1 MSTITYREGLS
12 GQEIRLLRLLPGE
25 WLEDLVA
32 ELYVADRDQDYVAL
46 SYAWGS
52 TRRSNKIIVN
62 RHVHFITFNLDRAL
76 RAIRRTTGSIVI
88 WVDSVCINQEDA
100 VEKSH
105 QVGLMH
111 DIFGSA
117 TEVIAYVGD
126 GLDRS
131 RQDYP
136 RRFARLGLADPV
148 RFTGKRTDLPVIERS
163 ISLWQNSTSGSLTE
177 HEEMLCLYGIISAQL
192 HESLTHPAQK
202 RMFHLGNAIDERRL
216 RLMSERIRLFAVSD
230 WWNRMWIIQEA
241 CVAKELT
248 IMYGRVSMPF
258 SIIGHGVHDILSSSV
273 PGITEF
279 AKVVSFLAE
288 KADAINFLRVT
299 RSYKSLP
306 FANNSPLLWLLRNFR
321 NRRSSEPR
329 DKIFAL
335 LRLARNFKTEAHYA
349 KFDLNIDTDY
359 KVSVHTLFAHVAYEI
374 IKQTGLFW
382 VTTFDLLA
390 KSRNDVPSWVP
401 DWSSDYAVPGW
412 NQHRVR
418 LHGELFQMFNASRA
432 RFLHSQHDGLED
444 LYVLP
449 QQHFQRLADGDL
461 ITGSNWQPIHH
472 LPAQVAPVP
481 PEAQPSFV
489 LTVSGAACGEI
500 LGATDPLASDFANL
514 GEILYQIITICRL
527 FKDEFQLQYRKPFV
541 EIISRILSFSARTQ
555 RSPGGYRSPRWLSST
570 EETQLSFWVLVR
582 FLASPFANYWP
593 RKESYSEDDIMIW
606 DKHLQEDEECSLRI
620 SECIGD
626 PPLFWTISSQAEIP
640 ASDDDLSLPLFTF
653 TSDFNL
659 RTDQKDVKSTR
670 TWQEDESW
678 VEGTIRAVASGS
690 RLFVTSKGQLG
701 LGPEKTRTGDAV
713 CILEGGLMPHVLR
726 KRSEKRGVTMV
737 GTCYVE
743 GLMHWGG
750 EAGYHADN
758 ARDTEGL
765 EHKLRRRLRDRDIS
779 EEDFLLY

>member
-1 MSTITYREGLS
+1 MWVLEMMLAEAGSGSSTRVRILMSTITYREGLS

-192 HESLTHPAQK
+192 HESSTHPAQK

-335 LRLARNFKTEAHYA
+335 LRLARNFKTEAHFA

-401 DWSSDYAVPGW
+401 DWSSDYAVP
-412 NQHRVR
+412 
-418 LHGELFQMFNASRA
+418 
-432 RFLHSQHDGLED
+432 
-444 LYVLP
+444 
-449 QQHFQRLADGDL
+449 
-461 ITGSNWQPIHH
+461 
-472 LPAQVAPVP
+472 
-481 PEAQPSFV
+481 
-489 LTVSGAACGEI
+489 
-500 LGATDPLASDFANL
+500 
-514 GEILYQIITICRL
+514 
-527 FKDEFQLQYRKPFV
+527 
-541 EIISRILSFSARTQ
+541 
-555 RSPGGYRSPRWLSST
+555 
-570 EETQLSFWVLVR
+570 EETQLSYWVLVR

-678 VEGTIRAVASGS
+678 VEDTIRAVASGS

>member
-1 MSTITYREGLS
+1 MWVLEMMLAEAGSGSSTRVRILMSTITYREGLS

-192 HESLTHPAQK
+192 HESSTHPAQK

-335 LRLARNFKTEAHYA
+335 LRLARNFKTEAHFA

-374 IKQTGLFW
+374 IKQT
-382 VTTFDLLA
+382 
-390 KSRNDVPSWVP
+390 
-401 DWSSDYAVPGW
+401 
-412 NQHRVR
+412 
-418 LHGELFQMFNASRA
+418 
-432 RFLHSQHDGLED
+432 
-444 LYVLP
+444 
-449 QQHFQRLADGDL
+449 
-461 ITGSNWQPIHH
+461 
-472 LPAQVAPVP
+472 
-481 PEAQPSFV
+481 
-489 LTVSGAACGEI
+489 
-500 LGATDPLASDFANL
+500 
-514 GEILYQIITICRL
+514 
-527 FKDEFQLQYRKPFV
+527 
-541 EIISRILSFSARTQ
+541 
-555 RSPGGYRSPRWLSST
+555 
-570 EETQLSFWVLVR
+570 EETQLSYWVLVR

-678 VEGTIRAVASGS
+678 VEDTIRAVASGS

>member
-1 MSTITYREGLS
+1 MSTHTYREVLS
-12 GQEIRLLRLLPGE
+12 GQQIRLLRLLPGE
-25 WLEDLVA
+25 WLEDLAA
-32 ELYVADRDQDYVAL
+32 ELYVADQDQKYVAL

-52 TRRSNKIIVN
+52 SRRSNKIVVN
-62 RHVHFITFNLDRAL
+62 RQAHCITFNLDRAL
-76 RAIRRTTGSIVI
+76 RAIRRTAEPIVV
-88 WVDSVCINQEDA
+88 WVDSLCINQENA
-100 VEKSH
+100 SEKSH

-136 RRFARLGLADPV
+136 RLFARLGLADPV

-177 HEEMLCLYGIISAQL
+177 HEEMLCLYSIISAQQ
-192 HESLTHPAQK
+192 HESSTHLAQQW
-202 RMFHLGNAIDERRL
+202 MFDDGNPTDEPRL
-216 RLMSERIRLFAVSD
+216 QIMSERIRFFAVSD
-230 WWNRMWIIQEA
+230 WWNRVWIIQEA
-241 CVAKELT
+241 CVARELT
-248 IMYGRVSMPF
+248 ITYGRVSMPF
-258 SIIGHGVHDILSSSV
+258 KFIGHGVNAVLSSALPDST
-273 PGITEF
+273 GF
-279 AKVVSFLAE
+279 ARVLSFLAE
-288 KADAINFLRVT
+288 KANAIDYLRMM
-299 RSYKSLP
+299 RSFRSLP
-306 FANNSPLLWLLRNFR
+306 FGNNSPLLWLLRNCR
-321 NRRSSEPR
+321 HRRSSEPR

-335 LRLARNFKTEAHYA
+335 LRLALDFVKKT
-349 KFDLNIDTDY
+349 FSIIDTDY
-359 KVSVHTLFAHVAYEI
+359 NVSVHTLFARVAYGI
-374 IKQTGLFW
+374 IKQTGLLW

-390 KSRNDVPSWVP
+390 KTRNDVPSWVP

-412 NQHRVR
+412 DQHRVR

-432 RFLHSQHDGLED
+432 RFFHSKQDGSEA

-449 QQHFQRLADGDL
+449 QQHFQRLADGDHVA
-461 ITGSNWQPIHH
+461 GSDWEPVHR
-472 LPAQVAPVP
+472 LPTQVAPEH
-481 PEAQPSFV
+481 PEAQLSFV
-489 LTVSGAACGEI
+489 LNVYGAACGEI

-541 EIISRILSFSARTQ
+541 EIISRILSYSARTQ
-555 RSPGGYRSPRWLSST
+555 RSPGGYRSPCWLSST
-570 EETQLSFWVLVR
+570 EETQLSYWVLVR
-582 FLASPFANYWP
+582 FLASRFANYWP

-606 DKHLQEDEECSLRI
+606 NKHLQEDEEYSLRI

-626 PPLFWTISSQAEIP
+626 VPPLFWTISSQAEIP

-659 RTDQKDVKSTR
+659 RTDQKDVQSTR
-670 TWQEDESW
+670 TWQGDESW
-678 VEGTIRAVASGS
+678 VEDTIRAVASGS

>member
-76 RAIRRTTGSIVI
+76 MAIRRTTGSIVI

-100 VEKSH
+100 LENSH

-163 ISLWQNSTSGSLTE
+163 ISLWQNST
-177 HEEMLCLYGIISAQL
+177 
-192 HESLTHPAQK
+192 
-202 RMFHLGNAIDERRL
+202 
-216 RLMSERIRLFAVSD
+216 
-230 WWNRMWIIQEA
+230 
-241 CVAKELT
+241 
-248 IMYGRVSMPF
+248 
-258 SIIGHGVHDILSSSV
+258 
-273 PGITEF
+273 
-279 AKVVSFLAE
+279 
-288 KADAINFLRVT
+288 
-299 RSYKSLP
+299 
-306 FANNSPLLWLLRNFR
+306 
-321 NRRSSEPR
+321 RSSQPR

-335 LRLARNFKTEAHYA
+335 LRLARNFETEAHFA

-382 VTTFDLLA
+382 VTTLDLLA

-461 ITGSNWQPIHH
+461 ITDSNWQPIHH

-514 GEILYQIITICRL
+514 GEILYQIIKICRL
-527 FKDEFQLQYRKPFV
+527 FRDEFQLQYRKPFV
-541 EIISRILSFSARTQ
+541 EIISRILSYSARTQ

-570 EETQLSFWVLVR
+570 EETQLSYWVLVR
-582 FLASPFANYWP
+582 FLASSFANYWP

-659 RTDQKDVKSTR
+659 RTDQQDVKSTR

-678 VEGTIRAVASGS
+678 VEDTIRAVASGS

-750 EAGYHADN
+750 EAGYHANN

>member
-1 MSTITYREGLS
+1 MWVLEMILAEAGSGSSTRVRLLMSTITYREELS

-76 RAIRRTTGSIVI
+76 RAIRRTTGSTVI

-136 RRFARLGLADPV
+136 RRFERLGLADP
-148 RFTGKRTDLPVIERS
+148 
-163 ISLWQNSTSGSLTE
+163 
-177 HEEMLCLYGIISAQL
+177 
-192 HESLTHPAQK
+192 
-202 RMFHLGNAIDERRL
+202 
-216 RLMSERIRLFAVSD
+216 
-230 WWNRMWIIQEA
+230 
-241 CVAKELT
+241 
-248 IMYGRVSMPF
+248 
-258 SIIGHGVHDILSSSV
+258 LS
-273 PGITEF
+273 
-279 AKVVSFLAE
+279 
-288 KADAINFLRVT
+288 
-299 RSYKSLP
+299 Y
-306 FANNSPLLWLLRNFR
+306 
-321 NRRSSEPR
+321 
-329 DKIFAL
+329 
-335 LRLARNFKTEAHYA
+335 
-349 KFDLNIDTDY
+349 
-359 KVSVHTLFAHVAYEI
+359 
-374 IKQTGLFW
+374 
-382 VTTFDLLA
+382 
-390 KSRNDVPSWVP
+390 
-401 DWSSDYAVPGW
+401 
-412 NQHRVR
+412 
-418 LHGELFQMFNASRA
+418 
-432 RFLHSQHDGLED
+432 
-444 LYVLP
+444 
-449 QQHFQRLADGDL
+449 
-461 ITGSNWQPIHH
+461 
-472 LPAQVAPVP
+472 
-481 PEAQPSFV
+481 
-489 LTVSGAACGEI
+489 
-500 LGATDPLASDFANL
+500 
-514 GEILYQIITICRL
+514 
-527 FKDEFQLQYRKPFV
+527 
-541 EIISRILSFSARTQ
+541 
-555 RSPGGYRSPRWLSST
+555 
-570 EETQLSFWVLVR
+570 WVLVR

-678 VEGTIRAVASGS
+678 VEDTIRAVASGS

>member
-25 WLEDLVA
+25 WLEDLAA

-76 RAIRRTTGSIVI
+76 RAIRRTTESIVI
-88 WVDSVCINQEDA
+88 WVDSVCINQEDS

-131 RQDYP
+131 RQDYS
-136 RRFARLGLADPV
+136 RRFARLGLADPYYFGAIV
-148 RFTGKRTDLPVIERS
+148 WELGESSTAVDRT
-163 ISLWQNSTSGSLTE
+163 
-177 HEEMLCLYGIISAQL
+177 
-192 HESLTHPAQK
+192 
-202 RMFHLGNAIDERRL
+202 
-216 RLMSERIRLFAVSD
+216 RLFAVGD

-241 CVAKELT
+241 CVARELT

-258 SIIGHGVHDILSSSV
+258 SLIGSGVHAVLSPFATVS
-273 PGITEF
+273 TEF
-279 AKVVSFLAE
+279 ARVFSFLAE
-288 KADAINFLRVT
+288 KADAISFLRIR
-299 RSYKSLP
+299 RSYETLP

-335 LRLARNFKTEAHYA
+335 LRLALDLDKEA
-349 KFDLNIDTDY
+349 LLSIDTDY
-359 KVSVHTLFAHVAYEI
+359 NVSVHTLFSRVAYRI
-374 IKQTGLFW
+374 IKQTGLLW

-390 KSRNDVPSWVP
+390 KTRNDVPSWVP

-412 NQHRVR
+412 DQYRVR

-432 RFLHSQHDGLED
+432 RFLHSKQDGSEA

-449 QQHFQRLADGDL
+449 QQHFQCLANGDRVA
-461 ITGSNWQPIHH
+461 GSDWQPVHR
-472 LPAQVAPVP
+472 LPTQVAPEH
-481 PEAQPSFV
+481 PEAQQSFV
-489 LTVSGAACGEI
+489 LNVSGAVCGDI
-500 LGATDPLASDFANL
+500 LGITDPLASDLANL
-514 GEILYQIITICRL
+514 EEILYQIITICRL
-527 FKDEFQLQYRKPFV
+527 FKDECQLQYRKPLV
-541 EIISRILSFSARTQ
+541 EIISRILCFSARIQ
-555 RSPGGYRSPRWLSST
+555 RVLGGYDFEPPRWLSSA
-570 EETQLSFWVLVR
+570 EEKQLSYWILVR
-582 FLASPFANYWP
+582 FLASAFANYWP
-593 RKESYSEDDIMIW
+593 RNESYSEDDIMSW
-606 DKHLQEDEECSLRI
+606 NKYLQDGEECSLRI
-620 SECIGD
+620 SECAGD
-626 PPLFWTISSQAEIP
+626 PPLFWTISSQAENP

-653 TSDFNL
+653 TSDFKL
-659 RTDQKDVKSTR
+659 RTEHGDVKSTR
-670 TWQEDESW
+670 IRLGDNCW
-678 VEGTIRAVASGS
+678 VEDTIRAVASGS
-690 RLFVTSKGQLG
+690 RLFLTSKGQLG
-701 LGPEKTRTGDAV
+701 LGPEKMRSGDALCV
-713 CILEGGLMPHVLR
+713 LEGGLMPHVLR
-726 KRSEKRGVTMV
+726 ERPQKHGMTMV

-743 GLMHWGG
+743 GLMHWGS
-750 EAGYHADN
+750 EAGNYADN

-765 EHKLRRRLRDRDIS
+765 EHKLRRRLRDRSIS
-779 EEDFLLY
+779 QEDFLLY